1 MKIREKLVT
10 RTVTTL
16 KVDVI
21 GINSNDEMEN
31 RTFEI
36 PEIEAKKILPYIAM
50 NCDDFTPA
58 KIKNVSEIE
67 TLYGMPE
74 SVFMKYAEKLPPRG
88 SKEAYRIGKE
98 REEKIFPFRF
108 TRSRKEDEK

>member
-21 GINSNDEMEN
+21 GINSNDETEN

-36 PEIEAKKILPYIAM
+36 PEIESKKILPYIAM
-50 NCDDFTPA
+50 MMEDFIPA
-58 KIKNVSEIE
+58 KVKNVVEVE
-67 TLYGMPE
+67 TLYGMSE
-74 SVFMKYAEKLPPRG
+74 STFMKYAEKLPPRG
-88 SKEAYRIGKE
+88 TKEA
-98 REEKIFPFRF
+98 
-108 TRSRKEDEK
+108 

>member
-16 KVDVI
+16 KVNVI
-21 GINSNDEMEN
+21 GIDENDNMKN
-31 RTFEI
+31 MSYEI
-36 PEIEAKKILPYIAM
+36 PEIEEKKILPYIAM
-50 NCDDFTPA
+50 YAENFTPA
-58 KIKNVSEIE
+58 KVKGIEKVE

-88 SKEAYRIGKE
+88 SKEV
-98 REEKIFPFRF
+98 
-108 TRSRKEDEK
+108 